1 MSPQWWQWKDSKIDR
16 KYLFCWVHEVFQQP
30 CRIQHAQGKCEAEQA
45 RLCSD
50 DDSWWWQNPD
60 IWFYYNTLKKQYGA
74 KCELI
79 YTERLLLE
87 IQTDVV
93 DNDMEDKKYLYDTS
107 DYPKD

>member
-1 MSPQWWQWKDSKIDR
+1 MDSCVTLDYPVELHRAHNGYPLKPPKKRKWRKNRCQVIKKRWRMTWNETQEGTKD
-16 KYLFCWVHEVFQQP
+16 V
-30 CRIQHAQGKCEAEQA
+30 G
-45 RLCSD
+45 
-50 DDSWWWQNPD
+50 
-60 IWFYYNTLKKQYGA
+60 QYGA

>member
-1 MSPQWWQWKDSKIDR
+1 MPKESVRLNKLVYAVMTILDD
-16 KYLFCWVHEVFQQP
+16 
-30 CRIQHAQGKCEAEQA
+30 GKT
-45 RLCSD
+45 LIYD
-50 DDSWWWQNPD
+50 
-60 IWFYYNTLKKQYGA
+60 FYYNTLKKQYGA